1 MKNTALLIDTNII
14 LDWILE
20 RRPLAES
27 AKRVIELCIN
37 GNLRGYLAAHT
48 ILNIFFII
56 RKEKSVAER
65 KEILLMLCDC
75 FEIINVE
82 KAMIIYVLENDQW
95 QDLEDG
101 LQMQCA
107 AQEKLD
113 YIITRNIKDF
123 TNSEVMAM
131 LPEDFLKMRE
141 NEMTGGKK

>member
-1 MKNTALLIDTNII
+1 MALLIDTNII

-20 RRPLAES
+20 RRPFAES
-27 AKRVIELCIN
+27 AKKIMELCITDK
-37 GNLRGYLAAHT
+37 LHGYLAAHT
-48 ILNIFFII
+48 ILNIFYIV

-75 FEIINVE
+75 FEIVDV
-82 KAMIIYVLENDQW
+82 KKSMIVDVLENEKW

-107 AQEKLD
+107 AQVKLD

-123 TNSEVMAM
+123 SDSEIKAL
-131 LPEDFLKMRE
+131 LPEDFLKMLDI
-141 NEMTGGKK
+141 GGEHHA